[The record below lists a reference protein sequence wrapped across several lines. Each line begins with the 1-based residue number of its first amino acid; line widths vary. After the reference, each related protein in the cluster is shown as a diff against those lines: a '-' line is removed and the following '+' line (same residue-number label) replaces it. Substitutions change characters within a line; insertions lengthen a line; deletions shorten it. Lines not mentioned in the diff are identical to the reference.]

1 MTILVDLGKIIGL
14 TIEKLLSIILVSRLE
29 GMKERDRQEQGFA
42 AILCPKP
49 SEDLIRG
56 EKKNRSLRV
65 HY

>member
-1 MTILVDLGKIIGL
+1 
-14 TIEKLLSIILVSRLE
+14 
-29 GMKERDRQEQGFA
+29 MKERDRQEQGFA